1 MITKE
6 MLNANE
12 GLKGL
17 TPEQIEAII
26 TMSRNDEN
34 AVIGARFGEVYR
46 QMDDTISEALGIP
59 RNGDEKTYLYLKR
72 AATEYADKFKG
83 FDAMKS
89 QIETLK
95 GEKSALEAKIASGA
109 VDANLKEQYDSLKKE
124 LAATK
129 EQFSVLKGE
138 KDALESKHQSELL
151 GLRIDAEIAKAKDGL
166 KFRSGMS
173 EAAIQNLVD
182 AAVTKIKGYSPKF
195 VTENGVEK
203 LQFFDAN
210 GVIMNNPENNLNPFT
225 AKELLLREL
234 TAFDII
240 DKASR
245 QGAGGGG
252 FQPSGGSS
260 RFSGST
266 QQEAVEAIEK
276 DLIAKG
282 LTKGTQ
288 AFDEEMFR
296 LYEENKVD
304 SLPLQ

>member
-1 MITKE
+1 

-17 TPEQIEAII
+17 TPEQKQAII
-26 TMSRNDEN
+26 SISRNDEN

-46 QMDDTISEALGIP
+46 QMDDTISKALGIP
-59 RNGDEKTYLYLKR
+59 RNGDEKTYLYLER
-72 AATEYADKFKG
+72 AAGEFAAKYQG

-95 GEKSALEAKIASGA
+95 NEKASLEAKLAAGA
-109 VDANLKEQYDSLKKE
+109 GDTSLKEQYENVKKE

-151 GLRIDAEIAKAKDGL
+151 GLRIDAEISKAKDGL

-182 AAVTKIKGYSPKF
+182 AAVAKVKGYSPKF

-234 TAFDII
+234 SAFDII
-240 DKASR
+240 DKAPR
-245 QGAGGGG
+245 QGAGGGNIIPTG
-252 FQPSGGSS
+252 SSS
-260 RFSGST
+260 RFAGST
-266 QQEAVEAIEK
+266 QQEAVDAIEK
-276 DLIAKG
+276 ELIAKG

-288 AFDEEMFR
+288 VFEEEMYR
-296 LYEENKVD
+296 LYDENKVD